1 MNNMGDNSRGGWLRH
16 NAPVFTGVG
25 TVALALIGG
34 VGLIFLISELKE
46 LRRQSSY
53 IESSLK
59 QTYRPLGY
67 ARSSPD
73 DPQLIIVETLWTS
86 ESLDRFSFSIE
97 YNIYNH
103 GHGVLCYIGSFF
115 LATTEAIDFRQQLI
129 SGVLD
134 SVNVDGRYPF
144 TRRETIL
151 PYDKSNV
158 SRVGAFALFQDVP
171 FAEKY
176 FVYNLFLYED
186 QEGNLYDTEHLDVLP
201 FQEPRIEDEKIQ
213 VRLDKTEPSTSRE
226 TYHAY
231 SLAERKKLVD
241 AIRRLQYPK
250 DHQMADFLEGLK

>member
-1 MNNMGDNSRGGWLRH
+1 MDNRIDDARTDWFRD
-16 NAPVFTGVG
+16 NARIVTSIA
-25 TVALALIGG
+25 TAALAIIGL
-34 VGLIFLISELKE
+34 VGLILILSELKE
-46 LRRQSSY
+46 LRRQNSY

-67 ARSSPD
+67 ARTSPD
-73 DPQLIIVETLWTS
+73 DPELIIVEALWTS
-86 ESLDRFSFSIE
+86 ESLDRFSFSME

-129 SGVLD
+129 NAVLD

-151 PYDKSNV
+151 PYDKSNI
-158 SRVGAFALFQDVP
+158 SRVGAFALFQDLP

-201 FQEPRIEDEKIQ
+201 FQKPRIEDEKIR
-213 VRLDKTEPSTSRE
+213 VRLDKTKPSTSRE

-241 AIRRLQYPK
+241 TIRGLRYPK
-250 DHQMADFLEGLK
+250 DHEMADFLEGLK